1 MLLIPP
7 SFIFLCFV
15 KRPQD
20 EIQKLLYEH
29 DAILEAKKREF
40 ELEIN
45 HKRESLDD
53 ELKSKVV
60 EVEKREAEVNH
71 IEQKV
76 AKREQALEKKWE
88 KLREKEK
95 GHESKLK
102 DLKER
107 EKSIRSEEKNLESER
122 KQILAD
128 KEDLLSLKA
137 EVEKTRADND
147 EELLKIREEQDRLK
161 VSEEERLEYVRLQ
174 SELKQEIDNYRLQK
188 ELLLNEAE
196 DLKLQKET
204 FEREWD
210 ELDEKR
216 TEIKKELKEVTEK
229 KEEAE
234 KVKHSEEER
243 LKNEKLA
250 NQEYIQRELE
260 DLKLAKES
268 FAAQMEQEKL
278 AIAEKDESERSQML
292 HDLELRKRQLETDMQ
307 NQLED
312 KERDLRERE
321 KLFQEEREREL
332 DNINYLREV
341 ARREMEGIKLERV
354 KIEKERQE
362 ADENRRH
369 LEKHQVE
376 MRKDIDELAGLSRKL
391 KDQREQFI
399 KERQR
404 FISFVEKLKSCENC
418 GQIIS
423 EFVLSDLESLT
434 EIENAEVPPLPR
446 LANIHLKEGGHG
458 NLAASERPD
467 SEVSPVV
474 VGSRSPVSGGTV
486 SWLRKC
492 TSKIF
497 IFSASKK
504 IESAAVQNLVEEAPL
519 FCKNVDMEE
528 PSKRIFSSENDAELS
543 LGVAAGSFDVQRIQS
558 DNSIREIEAS
568 QDPSADDQSNINSK
582 VQEVA
587 EDSQPSDLN
596 GGRHK
601 PRKRGRPG
609 HRVVHRTRSVK
620 AVVNDAKAI
629 LGESL
634 EANESDYLNGNA
646 EGSYN
651 NAESRGDSSI
661 ADDQGLPKNVRKRSR
676 AQTSQIMGNEHGGN
690 DSEGRSDSVVG
701 GQYRKRR
708 QKISP
713 AVQISGEN
721 RYNLRRPKT

>member
-1 MLLIPP
+1 
-7 SFIFLCFV
+7 V

-20 EIQKLLYEH
+20 EIQKLLNEH
-29 DAILEAKKREF
+29 NAILEAKKREF

-147 EELLKIREEQDRLK
+147 EKLLKIREEQDRLK

-216 TEIKKELKEVTEK
+216 TEIKKELKEVTEQ
-229 KEEAE
+229 KEEVE
-234 KVKHSEEER
+234 KMKHSEEER

-362 ADENRRH
+362 ADENRKH

-446 LANIHLKEGGHG
+446 LANIHLEEGGHG
-458 NLAASERPD
+458 NVAASERPN
-467 SEVSPVV
+467 SEVSPVGV
-474 VGSRSPVSGGTV
+474 SSRSPV

-497 IFSASKK
+497 NFSPSKK

-519 FCKNVDMEE
+519 FCQNVDMEE

-558 DNSIREIEAS
+558 DNSIREREAS

-609 HRVVHRTRSVK
+609 QRVHRTRSVK

-629 LGESL
+629 LGEPL

-661 ADDQGLPKNVRKRSR
+661 ADEGLPKNVRKRSR
-676 AQTSQIMGNEHGGN
+676 AQTSQVMGNEHHGD

-701 GQYRKRR
+701 GQRRKRR